1 MRNPKCESRERLAY
15 VAQSLPR
22 LRFPFVRQLK
32 SEMRL
37 WSLHPKYL
45 DSRGLVALWR
55 EALLAQ
61 AVLNGTTR
69 GYTRHPQLKRFQESA
84 APQSAL
90 AAYLRV
96 VHAESVRRGY
106 RFDGSKIGPGEN
118 TELIAV
124 TRGQLTYELG
134 HLKAKLQR
142 RDPAWWEQI
151 KSLTRPTPHP
161 LFRIKPGPIEDWEVV
176 TTALSRRPSKLR
188 TL

>member
-1 MRNPKCESRERLAY
+1 
-15 VAQSLPR
+15 
-22 LRFPFVRQLK
+22 
-32 SEMRL
+32 MRL

-61 AVLNGTTR
+61 AVLSDETR
-69 GYTRHPQLKRFQESA
+69 GYTRHPQLTRFRESA
-84 APQSAL
+84 APRSAL

-106 RFDGSKIGPGEN
+106 HFDGSKIGNGEN
-118 TELIAV
+118 AELIAV
-124 TRGQLTYELG
+124 TRGQLTYEWE

-176 TTALSRRPSKLR
+176 PSVASRRRSL
-188 TL
+188 